1 MDPEFGLAI
10 AIGIGDLD
18 KVKTLIAREP
28 SLLRWVLQW
37 QTTRSSLIRLV
48 GIDWDQM

>member
-1 MDPEFGLAI
+1 MDSEYELQDAI
-10 AIGIGDLD
+10 VGGDLE
-18 KVKTLIAREP
+18 KVKTLIAQEP